1 MAIKA
6 PGWCKDAVPTLRGWE
21 DPNTGELLTSSR
33 HTQAQLDEW
42 HGGADA
48 SAPEVLIEVT
58 PPVFEDDDE
67 EEYEYY
73 DLESMSKKE
82 LEDLGRDYGI
92 ELDRRKSKADLIEEL
107 EAVMDE
113 E

>member
-21 DPNTGELLTSSR
+21 DPNTGELFKSSK
-33 HTQAQLDEW
+33 HTQAQIDEW

-48 SAPEVLIEVT
+48 DAPEVLIEVT

>member
-21 DPNTGELLTSSR
+21 DPNTGELFKSSK
-33 HTQAQLDEW
+33 HTQAQIDEW
-42 HGGADA
+42 HGGG
-48 SAPEVLIEVT
+48 APEVLIEAMPEQV
-58 PPVFEDDDE
+58 DDDE

>member
-42 HGGADA
+42 HGGADP

-58 PPVFEDDDE
+58 PPVFEDDGE
-67 EEYEYY
+67 
-73 DLESMSKKE
+73 
-82 LEDLGRDYGI
+82 
-92 ELDRRKSKADLIEEL
+92 
-107 EAVMDE
+107 
-113 E
+113 

>member
-21 DPNTGELLTSSR
+21 DPNTGELFKSSK
-33 HTQAQLDEW
+33 HTQAQIDEW
-42 HGGADA
+42 HGGGD
-48 SAPEVLIEVT
+48 PEVLIEAM
-58 PPVFEDDDE
+58 PEPVDDDE

>member
-21 DPNTGELLTSSR
+21 DPNTGELFKSSK
-33 HTQAQLDEW
+33 HTQAQIDEW
-42 HGGADA
+42 HGGG
-48 SAPEVLIEVT
+48 APEVLIEAM
-58 PPVFEDDDE
+58 PEPVDDDE

-92 ELDRRKSKADLIEEL
+92 ELDRRTSKADLIEEL
-107 EAVMDE
+107 EAVMDVE
-113 E
+113 